1 MLKKEKTAGHTPQK
15 TVKWICELQLNFFM
29 VMWQRWH
36 HSFVPFSLPLATPGF
51 ISVFPNHLKT
61 VDVSDGILNYSWRCV
76 SVTLSIIHT
85 WRAPHFSQKLLA
97 SLWSS
102 QLTGMT
108 VSVFWACFFSLV
120 ASFYFHIPCLLSSD
134 FCRDV
139 CCCYSGRHATA
150 ARLIKMVI
158 RGRENRAGLP
168 SNMSGDGIAQEKKG
182 TSNKRNKP
190 SVTRKSK
197 RKQKRKEE
205 KDREKERWSCWGN
218 IQFISL
224 LRHSLM
230 SKI

>member
-29 VMWQRWH
+29 VMWQRRH

-61 VDVSDGILNYSWRCV
+61 VDVSDGILNDSWRCV

-85 WRAPHFSQKLLA
+85 WRAPHFSQKLLV
-97 SLWSS
+97 SPWSS
-102 QLTGMT
+102 HLTGMT

-139 CCCYSGRHATA
+139 CCYYSGRHATA

-158 RGRENRAGLP
+158 RGRENRAEVSQATCP
-168 SNMSGDGIAQEKKG
+168 VMA
-182 TSNKRNKP
+182 
-190 SVTRKSK
+190 
-197 RKQKRKEE
+197 
-205 KDREKERWSCWGN
+205 
-218 IQFISL
+218 
-224 LRHSLM
+224 
-230 SKI
+230 